1 MPEKS
6 KTISNLSLL
15 SPYLTFSKWAS
26 KPSKNQ
32 TENISVKTK
41 STSITISPKKI
52 KNNFSSENIENNENN
67 EIINFENSENV
78 CVGAPGSADSILPLR
93 MSLKDFVFIYT
104 TITQLLA
111 VQKKENKIKI
121 ISLKEKFYLFFSNF
135 RDIENI
141 PLLTDI
147 LVCVPMGETA
157 VGGK

>member
-1 MPEKS
+1 M
-6 KTISNLSLL
+6 
-15 SPYLTFSKWAS
+15 
-26 KPSKNQ
+26 
-32 TENISVKTK
+32 
-41 STSITISPKKI
+41 
-52 KNNFSSENIENNENN
+52 
-67 EIINFENSENV
+67 
-78 CVGAPGSADSILPLR
+78 GDPGSADSILPLR
-93 MSLKDFVFIYT
+93 MSLKDFIFIYT

-121 ISLKEKFYLFFSNF
+121 ISLKEKFYSFFSCF